1 MLSIIGNIYLLMYF
15 FENFFLVKILKSL
28 LIELTIIFFIIIMCQ
43 FTILR
48 LSVYRKFIN
57 L

>member
-1 MLSIIGNIYLLMYF
+1 MLSIIGKIYLLMYF